1 MIAFGKVIP
10 LLLAYSVEKLPKILN
25 FCSAICLFVD
35 HCSALNYFFAEN

>member
-25 FCSAICLFVD
+25 FLVQFVYLLIIAQ
-35 HCSALNYFFAEN
+35 H